1 MGAVRTQIDIDVPPE
16 KVWEFVMNP
25 NNSDKW
31 VTIHRAMKGHSN
43 GDLREGYE
51 MHQRLHLRG
60 VNFDVHWTLT
70 EVDAPWYAKW
80 EGRGPARSKALIV
93 ERLKQREDGGTH
105 FDYENDFKAPLGP
118 LGAAA
123 SRAVTGGVPRREAD
137 ASLRKLKEI
146 LEADGD

>member
-1 MGAVRTQIDIDVPPE
+1 MGAVRTQIDIDAPPQ
-16 KVWEFVMNP
+16 KVWEYIMDPSNAER
-25 NNSDKW
+25 W
-31 VTIHRAMKGHSN
+31 VTIHRALKGHS
-43 GDLREGYE
+43 GGELRKGYE

-60 VNFDVHWTLT
+60 VSFDVHWTLT

-80 EGRGPARSKALIV
+80 EGRGPARSKAFIV
-93 ERLKQREDGGTH
+93 ERLNERDGGGTH

-137 ASLRKLKEI
+137 ASLQKLKYI
-146 LEADGD
+146 LEKQ